1 MTRAPSLLMAAALLA
16 ACGQAESP
24 AGPSDLPA
32 VNAAITHF
40 KDRQLIINDA
50 VAFNPCSG
58 ESILLHIDQL
68 FVIHE
73 VSVEGKFFHGHLTF
87 LDRGTNG
94 EGLTSG
100 AVYRQTGAEQEFLHL
115 KGEVGVARRI
125 ENTINLIGQG
135 SAPNFLVHE
144 IFRLSVSPAGVVKL
158 EFDKLST
165 ACRG

>member
-1 MTRAPSLLMAAALLA
+1 MTRTSLFLMTAALVA
-16 ACGQAESP
+16 GCGQAESP
-24 AGPSDLPA
+24 IGPSDLPA

-40 KDRQLIINDA
+40 KDRQLIIEDA

-58 ESILLHIDQL
+58 DSVLLHIDQL

-87 LDRGTNG
+87 LDRGTHG

-115 KGEVGVARRI
+115 KGDVGVARRI
-125 ENTINLIGQG
+125 QVTINLIGQG
-135 SAPNFLVHE
+135 SAPNFLVHQ

-158 EFDKLST
+158 EFDKVRT

>member
-1 MTRAPSLLMAAALLA
+1 MTRPSSLLIAAAILA
-16 ACGQAESP
+16 ACGQPDSP
-24 AGPSDLPA
+24 TAPSDPPTVTTA
-32 VNAAITHF
+32 TTHF
-40 KDRQLIINDA
+40 KNRQLIINDA

-87 LDRGTNG
+87 LDRGTRG

-115 KGEVGVARRI
+115 KGEVGVNRRI
-125 ENTINLIGQG
+125 QVTLNLIGQG

-144 IFRLSVSPAGVVKL
+144 ILRVSVSPAGVVKL
-158 EFDKLST
+158 EFDKIRT